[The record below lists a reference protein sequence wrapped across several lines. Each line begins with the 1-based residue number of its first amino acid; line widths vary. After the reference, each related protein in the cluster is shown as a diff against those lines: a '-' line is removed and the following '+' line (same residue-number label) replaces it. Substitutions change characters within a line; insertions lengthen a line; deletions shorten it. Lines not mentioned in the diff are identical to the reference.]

1 MRRLRDAAWRGAR
14 EAQIRCV
21 AKGNGVSERRMST
34 ALSPVS
40 QSSQLDLHGRMS
52 IATRQFWAVE
62 DLVGGLKLWRLAVT
76 LGWLDIR
83 LRYRGSMLGPFWLTI
98 STAVMVG
105 ALGFLYSELFKLDLA
120 GYLPF
125 LALSQVLW
133 GFLAAMVSDACVTFT
148 ESESVIRSVRMP
160 FTVFSIRMLVRNAV
174 ALLHN
179 IVVIVVV
186 FAIFR
191 MWPRWES
198 PVAIPGLAIW
208 AIDAMALT
216 YLLGAFCARFRDIQP
231 IVNSVMQIAFFITP
245 VIWKPTQ
252 LGRLAAILPFNP
264 FYDLLEIVRGPI
276 LGTPLS
282 EMVWAG
288 ALGYSALL
296 CLISWSFFVYARGRI
311 TFWV

>member
-1 MRRLRDAAWRGAR
+1 
-14 EAQIRCV
+14 
-21 AKGNGVSERRMST
+21 MST
-34 ALSPVS
+34 ALSPIS
-40 QSSQLDLHGRMS
+40 QASQLDLRGRMS
-52 IATRQFWAVE
+52 IATRQYWAAE

-98 STAVMVG
+98 STAVMVA
-105 ALGFLYSELFKLDLA
+105 ALGFLYSELFKLNLA

-133 GFLAAMVSDACVTFT
+133 GFLAAMVSDACATFT
-148 ESESVIRSVRMP
+148 EPEAIIRSVRMP

-179 IVVIVVV
+179 VVVIVVV

-191 MWPRWES
+191 MWPGWES
-198 PVAIPGLAIW
+198 LMAIPGLVLW
-208 AIDAMALT
+208 AIDSMALT
-216 YLLGAFCARFRDIQP
+216 YLLGGFCARFRDIQP
-231 IVNSVMQIAFFITP
+231 IVNSVMQIAFFVTP
-245 VIWKPTQ
+245 VIWKPDQ
-252 LGRLAAILPFNP
+252 LSPNKVELLPFNP
-264 FYDLLEIVRGPI
+264 FYDLLEIVRGPF
-276 LGTPLS
+276 LGTPLT
-282 EMVWAG
+282 EMVWLG